1 MIKETD
7 EISRR
12 VAKKLAG
19 EIDPLLPQLTEAV
32 LGGESGAG
40 GRPGSFDAGLSIA
53 AASFL
58 VSMVGVAWPIY
69 KDILNRKQKPSRQ
82 AVSRRV
88 RVRIQ
93 DSADIKPAQRDRM
106 IEVVVEEIFAHGE
119 AEPSDQGRL

>member
-1 MIKETD
+1 MFNETD

-19 EIDPLLPQLTEAV
+19 EIDPLLPQLTEGV
-32 LGGESGAG
+32 LGGGSDAG
-40 GRPGSFDAGLSIA
+40 GRLRSFDAGLGIA
-53 AASFL
+53 AASLL
-58 VSMVGVAWPIY
+58 VSMVGVAWGIY

-106 IEVVVEEIFAHGE
+106 IEVVVEEIFA
-119 AEPSDQGRL
+119 QGDK